1 MGSYLRLLE
10 VTLLYLLCSVFF
22 SGSGRV
28 VSMVDHVLEVLNSNP
43 TPAKNTFFGIPA
55 VLKSLNV
62 SSFGKSIKKM
72 EPNCFCYVA

>member
-1 MGSYLRLLE
+1 M
-10 VTLLYLLCSVFF
+10 YLLCSVFF

-28 VSMVDHVLEVLNSNP
+28 ISMVDHVLEVLNSNP

-62 SSFGKSIKKM
+62 SSFGKKHWKN
-72 EPNCFCYVA
+72 EAELFLLCCLDYKVK